1 MWILT
6 ILNHIRLFLFLFSL
20 SFFSGADFQDLPDQL
35 PMDATEIFLDGN
47 VVGELHSHTFIGR
60 KNLKALYLNHSL
72 ISSVQ
77 NHTFNGLAALE
88 ILHLE
93 GNSIKELQGDEFHGL
108 KALKE
113 LYLQNNLIRSVNNVT
128 FRELESLETLYLHG
142 NRLIDFP
149 PWQLSFNPKL
159 GAIRLADNT
168 WSCECGFVET
178 FHNWLVKHSQDVLDS
193 QGVAC
198 VIDGDQ
204 TAAMASALVTT
215 SDFEDEDS
223 EDSKH
228 HLR

>member
-1 MWILT
+1 M
-6 ILNHIRLFLFLFSL
+6 
-20 SFFSGADFQDLPDQL
+20 
-35 PMDATEIFLDGN
+35 
-47 VVGELHSHTFIGR
+47 
-60 KNLKALYLNHSL
+60 
-72 ISSVQ
+72 
-77 NHTFNGLAALE
+77 
-88 ILHLE
+88 
-93 GNSIKELQGDEFHGL
+93 

-128 FRELESLETLYLHG
+128 FRELESLEILYLHG

-178 FHNWLVKHSQDVLDS
+178 FHNWLVKHSKEVLDS

-198 VIDGDQ
+198 VFDGE
-204 TAAMASALVTT
+204 AMASALVTT
-215 SDFEDEDS
+215 SDFEDDES

>member
-1 MWILT
+1 M
-6 ILNHIRLFLFLFSL
+6 
-20 SFFSGADFQDLPDQL
+20 
-35 PMDATEIFLDGN
+35 
-47 VVGELHSHTFIGR
+47 
-60 KNLKALYLNHSL
+60 
-72 ISSVQ
+72 
-77 NHTFNGLAALE
+77 
-88 ILHLE
+88 
-93 GNSIKELQGDEFHGL
+93 
-108 KALKE
+108 
-113 LYLQNNLIRSVNNVT
+113 
-128 FRELESLETLYLHG
+128 
-142 NRLIDFP
+142 
-149 PWQLSFNPKL
+149 
-159 GAIRLADNT
+159 ADNT